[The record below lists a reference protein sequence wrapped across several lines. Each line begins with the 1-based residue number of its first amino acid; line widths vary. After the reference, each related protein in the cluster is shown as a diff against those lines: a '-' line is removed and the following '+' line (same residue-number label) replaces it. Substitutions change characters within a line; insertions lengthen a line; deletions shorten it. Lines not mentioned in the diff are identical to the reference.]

1 MPLDGLSFS
10 NSGLYKII
18 TPTEAFAQVEQ
29 VAKQQSETLIKKT
42 ESSEN
47 IKSEL
52 KEKGKDEDT
61 DLQGRDTEDNDEPDE
76 SGNSGFLDNHE
87 KIKKYKVKF
96 NQLTDMVELVD
107 HKTGFVVE
115 TISPQDLVSLIS
127 KSKGSSGILVDREI

>member
-10 NSGLYKII
+10 NAALYKIT

-29 VAKQQSETLIKKT
+29 VAKQQSETLVKKT
-42 ESSEN
+42 EGSEH

-52 KEKGKDEDT
+52 KEKNKDEKT
-61 DLQGRDTEDNDEPDE
+61 DLQGRDSEDRDDSDEDD
-76 SGNSGFLDNHE
+76 NSGFLGKHE
-87 KIKKYKVKF
+87 NIRKYKVKF

-115 TISPQDLVSLIS
+115 TISPQELISLIS
-127 KSKGSSGILVDREI
+127 RSKGSSGILVDREI